1 MLIWMSVGVSG
12 VCSCWAPME
21 LANMLPIKSEPFEI
35 DCSFLGGA
43 CVKQSSYNFSGTL
56 LIKYVPPI
64 FVPSGQIKPYFRP
77 YSPKLS

>member
-43 CVKQSSYNFSGTL
+43 CVRQSSYNFSGTL

-64 FVPSGQIKPYFRP
+64 FANN
-77 YSPKLS
+77 